1 MNPNENALILRPKQA
16 LFDVTDKSLY
26 SFNEREGLS
35 KFREAA
41 TVVALDNFFSLADSD
56 AAKFVIYLGEKVPHI
71 QNLFDALMGK
81 KELVAKLSDKAKKK
95 LASGEWHWVTTKDGS
110 DLLTTLKDE
119 AGHFAEQIKIG
130 EKTIRPD
137 MMNALISLTQ
147 QNNLDALTDKIVEL
161 TDTVERIAAGQ
172 YNDRISMFYEAR
184 QTYIE
189 AMAMSEPEDRRIAL
203 LNAAHSA
210 NKAISSLQQTV
221 KYDLTTLLSAK
232 GKLGDRTKLIAKC
245 FSILNDSVQIS
256 VNSYAALGE
265 NRALLAAVTS
275 YQCFVEQT
283 LLAIPEKAS
292 DKKYS
297 GCTLAEI
304 MHSCAE
310 LDGTDWIQLPH
321 EIVGAC
327 ETLIQTERETIAVIA
342 EAFEP
347 KELGG
352 QEDEV

>member
-1 MNPNENALILRPKQA
+1 MNMSKNALIRRPEQTI
-16 LFDVTDKSLY
+16 FDVTDKSLY

-41 TVVALDNFFSLADSD
+41 TIAALEDFFSLADSD
-56 AAKFVIYLGEKVPHI
+56 AAKFVVYLGEKVPYI
-71 QNLFDALMGK
+71 KNVFDALKGK
-81 KELVAKLSDKAKKK
+81 TELVAKLSDKAKQK

-119 AGHFAEQIKIG
+119 VGHFAEQIKIG

-137 MMNALISLTQ
+137 LMNALISLTQ
-147 QNNLDALTDKIVEL
+147 QNNLDALTAKVIEL

-189 AMAMSEPEDRRIAL
+189 AMAMLNLEDRRIAL

-210 NKAISSLQQTV
+210 NKAISTLQQTV
-221 KYDLTTLLSAK
+221 KYDLNNLLTGK
-232 GKLGDRTKLIAKC
+232 GKLNDRTRLIAKC
-245 FSILNDSVQIS
+245 YSILNDTVQIS
-256 VNSYAALGE
+256 INSYAALGE
-265 NRALLAAVTS
+265 NRALLAAVRS

-283 LLAIPEKAS
+283 LLAIPEKTLG
-292 DKKYS
+292 KTYS

-310 LDGTDWIQLPH
+310 LDGTGWIQLPH
-321 EIVGAC
+321 EIISAC
-327 ETLIQTERETIAVIA
+327 EALIDSECKTMAVIE

-347 KELGG
+347 KALGG
-352 QEDEV
+352 HKNEV